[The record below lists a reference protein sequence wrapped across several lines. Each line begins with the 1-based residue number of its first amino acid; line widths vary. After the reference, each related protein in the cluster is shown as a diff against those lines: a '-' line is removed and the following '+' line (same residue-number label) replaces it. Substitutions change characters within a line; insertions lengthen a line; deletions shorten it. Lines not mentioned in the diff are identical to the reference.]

1 MTKGGQVVTPAELWE
16 RLRGEV
22 GKVVIG
28 QERVLQQIVAGLL
41 VNGHGLIEGVPG
53 VAKTLMAK
61 ALARALGLTFSRIQ
75 FTPDLMPSD
84 VTGTM
89 VFDVQATTF
98 RFKRGPIF
106 ANIVL
111 ADEINR
117 TPPKTQAALLEA
129 MEERQVTVDGT
140 PHPLPRP
147 FFVLATLNPIEYEG
161 TYPLPEAQLDRFLLK
176 VVVDYPDEAHE
187 RDILR
192 SAHKG
197 VDIHRRV
204 EEEVQPVADAE
215 TVLSA
220 QATVDA
226 VTVVDEVVDY
236 IATLVRQSRQ
246 LFAVRLGASPRAGVY
261 WLRAA
266 KAWAAMQG
274 REFVV
279 PDDVKAMAKPVLRH
293 RLLLKP
299 EAELEGLTPD
309 AVIDALLDSVPVPR

>member
-1 MTKGGQVVTPAELWE
+1 MPHELWE
-16 RLRGEV
+16 RVSSEV

-28 QERVLQQIVAGLL
+28 QEGALRQIFAGLL
-41 VNGHGLIEGVPG
+41 ANGHVLIEGVPG
-53 VAKTLMAK
+53 IAKTLMAK

-89 VFDVQATTF
+89 VFDMQAATF

-140 PHPLPRP
+140 PHMLPKP

-176 VVVDYPDEAHE
+176 VIVEYPDERNE
-187 RDILR
+187 REILHH
-192 SAHKG
+192 AHKG

-204 EEEVQPVADAE
+204 ETEIQPVADAE
-215 TVLSA
+215 TVLAA
-220 QATVDA
+220 QSTVDT
-226 VTVVDEVVDY
+226 VTVVDEVVNY

-261 WLRAA
+261 WLRVA
-266 KAWAAMQG
+266 KAWAALEG

-279 PDDVKAMAKPVLRH
+279 PDDVKAVAKPVLRH

-309 AVIDALLDSVPVPR
+309 AVIEALLDSVPVPR

>member
-1 MTKGGQVVTPAELWE
+1 MS
-16 RLRGEV
+16 EV
-22 GKVVIG
+22 RKVVVG
-28 QERVLQQIVAGLL
+28 QEQVLRQIVAALL
-41 VNGHGLIEGVPG
+41 ANGHVLIEGVPG
-53 VAKTLMAK
+53 IAKTLMAK

-89 VFDVQATTF
+89 VFDMQATTF

-140 PHPLPRP
+140 PHILPKP

-161 TYPLPEAQLDRFLLK
+161 TYPLPEAQLDRFLFK
-176 VVVDYPDEAHE
+176 VVVDYPDEAEE
-187 RDILR
+187 REILR
-192 SAHKG
+192 HAHKG
-197 VDIHRRV
+197 VDIHRKV
-204 EEEVQPVADAE
+204 EEEVQLVAEVE
-215 TVLSA
+215 TILEA
-220 QATVDA
+220 QKAVDS
-226 VTVVDEVVDY
+226 VTVVDEVVNY
-236 IATLVRQSRQ
+236 ITALVRQSRQ

-261 WLRAA
+261 WLRVA
-266 KAWAAMQG
+266 KAWASLQG
-274 REFVV
+274 RDFVV
-279 PDDVKAMAKPVLRH
+279 PDDVKAVAKPVLRH

-299 EAELEGLTPD
+299 ESELEGLTPD
-309 AVIDALLDSVPVPR
+309 SVVDALLDSVPVPR

>member
-1 MTKGGQVVTPAELWE
+1 MTPAELWE
-16 RLRGEV
+16 RLRAEV

-28 QERVLQQIVAGLL
+28 QEGVLQQIVAGLL
-41 VNGHGLIEGVPG
+41 VNGHVLIEGVPG

-89 VFDVQATTF
+89 VFDAQATTF

-140 PHPLPRP
+140 PHLLPRP

-176 VVVDYPDEAHE
+176 VIVDYPDETHE

-197 VDIHRRV
+197 IDIHRRV

-266 KAWAAMQG
+266 KAWAAMHG

>member
-1 MTKGGQVVTPAELWE
+1 MAPCELWKQISS
-16 RLRGEV
+16 EV
-22 GKVVIG
+22 RKVVVG
-28 QERVLQQIVAGLL
+28 QEIVAQQIFAGLL
-41 VNGHGLIEGVPG
+41 ANGHVLIEGVPG
-53 VAKTLMAK
+53 IAKTLMAK
-61 ALARALGLTFSRIQ
+61 ALSRALGLTFSRIQ

-89 VFDVQATTF
+89 VFDMQATTF

-140 PHPLPRP
+140 PHMLPKP

-176 VVVDYPDEAHE
+176 VIVDYPEEENE
-187 RDILR
+187 REILR
-192 SAHKG
+192 HAHKG

-204 EEEVQPVADAE
+204 ETEVQPVADAE
-215 TVLSA
+215 TVLAAQSA
-220 QATVDA
+220 VDA
-226 VTVVDEVVDY
+226 VTVIDEVVNY
-236 IATLVRQSRQ
+236 IATLVRQSRL

-261 WLRAA
+261 WLRVA
-266 KAWAAMQG
+266 KAWAALQG
-274 REFVV
+274 RDFVV
-279 PDDVKAMAKPVLRH
+279 PDDVKAIAKPVLRH

-309 AVIDALLDSVPVPR
+309 SVIEALLDSVPVPR

>member
-1 MTKGGQVVTPAELWE
+1 MTPYELWE
-16 RLRGEV
+16 RVLNEV

-28 QERVLQQIVAGLL
+28 QETVLRQIVAGLL
-41 VNGHGLIEGVPG
+41 ANGHVLIEGVPG
-53 VAKTLMAK
+53 IAKTLMAK

-89 VFDVQATTF
+89 VFDMQATTF

-140 PHPLPRP
+140 PHPLPQP

-176 VVVDYPDEAHE
+176 VIVDYPDEMEE
-187 RDILR
+187 REILR
-192 SAHKG
+192 HAHKG
-197 VDIHRRV
+197 VNIHKRV
-204 EEEVQPVADAE
+204 EIEIQPVANAE
-215 TVLSA
+215 TVLA
-220 QATVDA
+220 VQGAVDA
-226 VTVVDEVVDY
+226 VTVVDEVVNY
-236 IATLVRQSRQ
+236 IASLVRQSRQ

-261 WLRAA
+261 WLRVA
-266 KAWAAMQG
+266 KAWAALQG

-279 PDDVKAMAKPVLRH
+279 PDDVKAVAKPILRH

>member
-1 MTKGGQVVTPAELWE
+1 MS
-16 RLRGEV
+16 EV
-22 GKVVIG
+22 SKVVVG
-28 QERVLQQIVAGLL
+28 QEQVLKQTVAALL
-41 VNGHGLIEGVPG
+41 ANGHVLIEGVPG
-53 VAKTLMAK
+53 IAKTLMAK

-89 VFDVQATTF
+89 VFDMQATTF

-140 PHPLPRP
+140 PHILPKP

-161 TYPLPEAQLDRFLLK
+161 TYPLPEAQLDRFLIK
-176 VVVDYPDEAHE
+176 VVVDYPDEPEE
-187 RDILR
+187 REILR
-192 SAHKG
+192 HAHKG

-204 EEEVQPVADAE
+204 EEEVQLVADVE
-215 TVLSA
+215 TVFEA
-220 QATVDA
+220 QKAVDSI
-226 VTVVDEVVDY
+226 TVVDEVVNY
-236 IATLVRQSRQ
+236 ITALARQSRQ

-261 WLRAA
+261 WLRVA
-266 KAWAAMQG
+266 KAWASLQG
-274 REFVV
+274 RDFVV
-279 PDDVKAMAKPVLRH
+279 PDDVKAVAKPVLRH

-309 AVIDALLDSVPVPR
+309 SVVDALLDSVPVPR

>member
-1 MTKGGQVVTPAELWE
+1 MSPNELWE
-16 RLRGEV
+16 RISAEV
-22 GKVVIG
+22 GKVVVG
-28 QERVLQQIVAGLL
+28 QEEVLRQIFSGLL
-41 VNGHGLIEGVPG
+41 ANGHVLIEGVPG
-53 VAKTLMAK
+53 IAKTLMAK
-61 ALARALGLTFSRIQ
+61 AMARALGLTFSRIQ

-89 VFDVQATTF
+89 VFEMQSATF

-117 TPPKTQAALLEA
+117 TPPKTQSALLEA

-140 PHPLPRP
+140 PYLLPKP

-176 VVVDYPDEAHE
+176 VIVDYPEENHE
-187 RDILR
+187 REILHR
-192 SAHKG
+192 AHKG

-204 EEEVQPVADAE
+204 ETEVQPVADAQSVLAAQTAVDE
-215 TVLSA
+215 ITVI
-220 QATVDA
+220 
-226 VTVVDEVVDY
+226 DEVVNY
-236 IATLVRQSRQ
+236 IASLVRQSRQ

-261 WLRAA
+261 WLRVA
-266 KAWAAMQG
+266 KAWASLQG
-274 REFVV
+274 RNFVV
-279 PDDVKAMAKPVLRH
+279 PDDVKAVAKPVLRH

-309 AVIDALLDSVPVPR
+309 TVIDALLDSIPVPR

>member
-1 MTKGGQVVTPAELWE
+1 MS
-16 RLRGEV
+16 EV
-22 GKVVIG
+22 KKVVVG
-28 QERVLQQIVAGLL
+28 QEQVLKQIVAAILA
-41 VNGHGLIEGVPG
+41 NGHVLIEGVPG
-53 VAKTLMAK
+53 IAKTLMAK

-84 VTGTM
+84 VIGTM
-89 VFDVQATTF
+89 VFDMQATTF

-140 PHPLPRP
+140 PQILPKP

-161 TYPLPEAQLDRFLLK
+161 TYPLPEAQLDRFLIK
-176 VVVDYPDEAHE
+176 VVVDYPDELEE
-187 RDILR
+187 REILR
-192 SAHKG
+192 HAHKG
-197 VDIHRRV
+197 VDVHRKV
-204 EEEVQPVADAE
+204 EGEVQPVADVE
-215 TVLSA
+215 TVLEA
-220 QATVDA
+220 QKAVDS
-226 VTVVDEVVDY
+226 VTVVDEVVNY
-236 IATLVRQSRQ
+236 ITALARQSRQ

-261 WLRAA
+261 WLRVA
-266 KAWAAMQG
+266 KAWASLQG
-274 REFVV
+274 RDFVV
-279 PDDVKAMAKPVLRH
+279 PDDVKAVAKPVLRH

-309 AVIDALLDSVPVPR
+309 SVVDALLDSVPVPR

>member
-1 MTKGGQVVTPAELWE
+1 MTPAELWE
-16 RLRGEV
+16 RLRAEV
-22 GKVVIG
+22 GKIVVG
-28 QERVLQQIVAGLL
+28 QEDALQQIVAGLL
-41 VNGHGLIEGVPG
+41 ANGHVLIEGVPG
-53 VAKTLMAK
+53 IAKTLMAK
-61 ALARALGLTFSRIQ
+61 ALARVLGLTFSRIQ

-89 VFDVQATTF
+89 VFDMQATTF
-98 RFKRGPIF
+98 RFKRGPVF

-117 TPPKTQAALLEA
+117 APPKTQAALLEA

-140 PHPLPRP
+140 PHPLPHP

-176 VVVDYPDEAHE
+176 VVVDYPDEFHE
-187 RDILR
+187 RAILR
-192 SAHKG
+192 HAHKG

-204 EEEVQPVADAE
+204 EAEVQPVADAE
-215 TVLSA
+215 TVLAA
-220 QATVDA
+220 QSQVDA
-226 VTVVDEVVDY
+226 ITIVDEVVNY
-236 IATLVRQSRQ
+236 IAALVRHSRQ
-246 LFAVRLGASPRAGVY
+246 LFSVRLGASPRAGVY
-261 WLRAA
+261 WLRVA
-266 KAWAAMQG
+266 KAWAALKG
-274 REFVV
+274 RDFVV
-279 PDDVKAMAKPVLRH
+279 PDDVKAVAKPVLRH

>member
-1 MTKGGQVVTPAELWE
+1 MVGQGDV
-16 RLRGEV
+16 LR
-22 GKVVIG
+22 
-28 QERVLQQIVAGLL
+28 QIFAGLL
-41 VNGHGLIEGVPG
+41 ANGHVLIEGVPG
-53 VAKTLMAK
+53 IAKTLMAK
-61 ALARALGLTFSRIQ
+61 ALARALGLNFSRIQ

-84 VTGTM
+84 VTGTT
-89 VFDVQATTF
+89 VFEMQGATF

-129 MEERQVTVDGT
+129 MEEKQVTVDGT
-140 PHPLPRP
+140 SHLLPKP

-176 VVVDYPDEAHE
+176 VVVDYPEEAHE
-187 RDILR
+187 REILIR
-192 SAHKG
+192 AHKG

-204 EEEVQPVADAE
+204 EAEVQPVADAE
-215 TVLSA
+215 LVLATQSA
-220 QATVDA
+220 
-226 VTVVDEVVDY
+226 VDEVTVIDEVVNY
-236 IATLVRQSRQ
+236 IAALVRQSRQ

-261 WLRAA
+261 WLRVA
-266 KAWAAMQG
+266 KSWAALHG
-274 REFVV
+274 RNFVV
-279 PDDVKAMAKPVLRH
+279 PDDVKAVAKPVLRH

-309 AVIDALLDSVPVPR
+309 TVIDALLDSIPVPR

>member
-1 MTKGGQVVTPAELWE
+1 MS
-16 RLRGEV
+16 EV
-22 GKVVIG
+22 RKVVVG
-28 QERVLQQIVAGLL
+28 QEQVLKQIVAALL
-41 VNGHGLIEGVPG
+41 ANGHVLIEGVPG
-53 VAKTLMAK
+53 IAKTLMAK

-89 VFDVQATTF
+89 VFDMQATTF

-140 PHPLPRP
+140 PHFLPKP

-161 TYPLPEAQLDRFLLK
+161 TYPLPEAQLDRFLFK
-176 VVVDYPDEAHE
+176 VVVNYPDEPEE
-187 RDILR
+187 REILR
-192 SAHKG
+192 HAHKG
-197 VDIHRRV
+197 VDIHRKV
-204 EEEVQPVADAE
+204 EEEVQTVADVE
-215 TVLSA
+215 TILEA
-220 QATVDA
+220 QKAVDS
-226 VTVVDEVVDY
+226 VTVVDEVVNY
-236 IATLVRQSRQ
+236 ITALVRQSRQ

-261 WLRAA
+261 WLRVA
-266 KAWAAMQG
+266 KAWASLQG
-274 REFVV
+274 RDFVL
-279 PDDVKAMAKPVLRH
+279 PDDVKAVAKPVLRH

-309 AVIDALLDSVPVPR
+309 SVVDALLDSVPVPR

>member
-1 MTKGGQVVTPAELWE
+1 MS
-16 RLRGEV
+16 EV
-22 GKVVIG
+22 RKVVVG
-28 QERVLQQIVAGLL
+28 QEQVLKQIVAALL
-41 VNGHGLIEGVPG
+41 ANGHVLIEGVPG
-53 VAKTLMAK
+53 IAKTLMAK

-89 VFDVQATTF
+89 VFDMQATTF

-140 PHPLPRP
+140 PHILPKP

-161 TYPLPEAQLDRFLLK
+161 TYPLPEAQLDRFLFK
-176 VVVDYPDEAHE
+176 VVVDYPDEPEE
-187 RDILR
+187 REILR
-192 SAHKG
+192 HAHKG
-197 VDIHRRV
+197 VDIHRKV
-204 EEEVQPVADAE
+204 EEEVQTVANVE
-215 TVLSA
+215 TILEA
-220 QATVDA
+220 QKAVDS
-226 VTVVDEVVDY
+226 VTVVDEVVNY
-236 IATLVRQSRQ
+236 ITALVRQSRQ

-261 WLRAA
+261 WLRVA
-266 KAWAAMQG
+266 KAWASLQG
-274 REFVV
+274 RDFVV
-279 PDDVKAMAKPVLRH
+279 PDDVKAVAKPVLRH

-309 AVIDALLDSVPVPR
+309 SVVDALLDSVPVPR

>member
-1 MTKGGQVVTPAELWE
+1 MTPYELWE
-16 RLRGEV
+16 RVLNEV

-28 QERVLQQIVAGLL
+28 QELVLRQIVAGLL
-41 VNGHGLIEGVPG
+41 ANGHVLIEGVPG
-53 VAKTLMAK
+53 IAKTLMAK

-89 VFDVQATTF
+89 VFDMQATSF

-140 PHPLPRP
+140 PYPLPQP

-176 VVVDYPDEAHE
+176 VIVDYPDEMDE
-187 RDILR
+187 REILR
-192 SAHKG
+192 HAHRG
-197 VDIHRRV
+197 VNIHKRV
-204 EEEVQPVADAE
+204 ETEIQPVADAE
-215 TVLSA
+215 TVLAVQES
-220 QATVDA
+220 VDA
-226 VTVVDEVVDY
+226 VTVIDEVVNY
-236 IATLVRQSRQ
+236 ITSLVRQSRQ

-261 WLRAA
+261 WLRVA
-266 KAWAAMQG
+266 KAWAALQG
-274 REFVV
+274 REFVI
-279 PDDVKAMAKPVLRH
+279 PDDVKAVAKPILRH

-309 AVIDALLDSVPVPR
+309 AVIEALLDSVPVPR